1 MKNLNWKQK
10 TALFLTSQAITMF
23 GSSLVQYAIIWY
35 VALQTQS
42 GIMMTLIT
50 VCGFLPQV
58 LISVFAGVWADRY
71 SRKMLI
77 ITADASIALFTLLL
91 ALLVYQSDNFFWAL
105 IAISILRSAGAGVQG
120 PAVNAM
126 IPQLVPQDNL
136 MRVSGINGSVMS
148 IVNLVAPAVAG
159 GMLAWSAFSNILLI
173 DVVTAVI
180 GISIFL
186 CVPVG
191 KHAKAL
197 QAQKGGYLDDLKTGL
212 RYSWQTP
219 FIRRLLGVCML
230 FCFLTVPASLLN
242 VLFVTREFGD
252 SYLYLTLNEVFFF
265 VGALLGGLLLGAWG
279 GFKNRLKTMGIGGL
293 AFGTLTIALGIAD
306 IFWVYLVFIFL
317 VGVAMPFNNTP
328 LFVLVQEKVIPD
340 MQGRV
345 FSLVQIVTSL
355 IMPVGMAIFGPL
367 ADVIS
372 LRLMM
377 VCSGVSLLI
386 MTLCIFSWKNF
397 YHEGITHSLD
407 APTQGDSAKPED
419 QPAQPQP

>member
-386 MTLCIFSWKNF
+386 MTMCIFFWKSF

>member
-1 MKNLNWKQK
+1 
-10 TALFLTSQAITMF
+10 MF
-23 GSSLVQYAIIWY
+23 GSSLVQYAIVWY
-35 VALQTQS
+35 VARQTQS

-77 ITADASIALFTLLL
+77 IAADASIAAFTLLL
-91 ALLVYQSDNFFWAL
+91 ALLVRQSDNFFWAL
-105 IAISILRSAGAGVQG
+105 LVISVLRSAGAGVQG

-148 IVNLVAPAVAG
+148 IVNLAAPAVAG
-159 GMLAWSAFSNILLI
+159 GMLAWSSFSNILLI
-173 DVVTAVI
+173 DVVTAAI

-197 QAQKGGYLDDLKTGL
+197 QTQKGGYLDDLKTGL
-212 RYSWQTP
+212 RYSWHTK

-230 FCFLTVPASLLN
+230 FCFLAVPASLLN

-252 SYLYLTLNEVFFF
+252 NYWYLTLNEIFFF
-265 VGALLGGLLLGAWG
+265 IGALLGGLLLSAWG
-279 GFKNRLKTMGIGGL
+279 GFKNRLKTLGVGGIAFGVLTISLGL
-293 AFGTLTIALGIAD
+293 AD
-306 IFWVYLVFIFL
+306 VFWVYLVLIFL
-317 VGVAMPFNNTP
+317 VGLAMPLNNTP
-328 LFVLVQEKVIPD
+328 LFVLVQEKVSSD

-355 IMPVGMAIFGPL
+355 VMPVGMAIFGPL
-367 ADVIS
+367 SDVIS

-377 VCSGVSLLI
+377 IFSGASLI
-386 MTLCIFSWKNF
+386 AMTLCLFFWKSF
-397 YHEGITHSLD
+397 YSEGVTHSPEVP
-407 APTQGDSAKPED
+407 AQGDNALPQDSA
-419 QPAQPQP
+419 AQG